1 MGLCIWEIYWEFA
14 WEDKG
19 QRAGV
24 GQEGFL
30 TTVRVWLLWK
40 EWRKERGLVGKDA
53 DDSSVLRMFWP
64 GWLWVLE
71 PKLPTRG
78 PFCHTGLDMHWYPD
92 PHAQPLSENSLETQ
106 THAQMWGW
114 IQEWRAGNPYS
125 PTAGELSEEF
135 HGLHE
140 DLSRGPWT

>member
-1 MGLCIWEIYWEFA
+1 
-14 WEDKG
+14 
-19 QRAGV
+19 
-24 GQEGFL
+24 
-30 TTVRVWLLWK
+30 
-40 EWRKERGLVGKDA
+40 
-53 DDSSVLRMFWP
+53 
-64 GWLWVLE
+64 
-71 PKLPTRG
+71 
-78 PFCHTGLDMHWYPD
+78 MHWYPD

-140 DLSRGPWT
+140 DLSRGP